1 MYIIKIKHRGDKEET
16 HYPIYKEKEA
26 KERNITYKPWQDA
39 DIGDNALSDDGYVAN
54 VLSRREYT
62 DNTGRKNIYMR
73 FPFGYTFFNPKYNSK
88 PLYVKG
94 RKTNVTMTGKSY
106 IEVQSKQKKMKALAM
121 MFALKPDYE
130 QAIEWALGE
139 VNDSQKR
146 KWKRTMKT
154 EIFQG
159 IVWEELAKRLTE
171 HGLDEDYT
179 LDLLKEAI
187 ELAQGKKDISNLLK
201 AVDNL
206 QDMHGMK
213 EKHVLK
219 TTDKIEAFS
228 SVKLIDELKEE
239 EKGLIVQRT
248 QIEEKKEEDNEQKWF
263 AFTGI
268 I

>member
-1 MYIIKIKHRGDKEET
+1 MYIIKIKHRGDKKET
-16 HYPIYKEKEA
+16 EYPIYREKEA
-26 KERNITYKPWQDA
+26 KEKNIKYKPGQF
-39 DIGDNALSDDGYVAN
+39 ALSDDGYVSK

-62 DNTGRKNIYMR
+62 DNTGRKNVYMR
-73 FPFGYTFFNPKYNSK
+73 FPFGYTFFNPKYSNK
-88 PLYVKG
+88 PLNVQG

-106 IEVQSKQKKMKALAM
+106 IKVQSKQNKMKALAM
-121 MFALKPDYE
+121 MFALKPDYD

-146 KWKRTMKT
+146 KWKRTMKS

-159 IVWEELAKRLTE
+159 MVRDELAKRLTE

-179 LDLLKEAI
+179 LDLLKQAI
-187 ELAQGKKDISNLLK
+187 ELAQSKKDISNLLK

-213 EKHVLK
+213 EKHLVK
-219 TTDKIEAFS
+219 TTDTIEAFS

-239 EKGLIVQRT
+239 EKGLTLQRV
-248 QIEEKKEEDNEQKWF
+248 QIEEKKEDTEE
-263 AFTGI
+263 
-268 I
+268 

>member
-1 MYIIKIKHRGDKEET
+1 MYIIKIKHKGDREST

-26 KERNITYKPWQDA
+26 KERGITYKPWKQA
-39 DIGDNALSDDGYVAN
+39 SIGDNALSDDGYVAN
-54 VLSRREYT
+54 VLSRREYV

-73 FPFGYTFFNPKYNSK
+73 FPFGYTFFSPKHKTK
-88 PLYVKG
+88 PLHAKG

-106 IEVQSKQKKMKALAM
+106 LEVQSKQRKMKALAM

-139 VNDSQKR
+139 VNDSQR
-146 KWKRTMKT
+146 RRWKRVMKT
-154 EIFQG
+154 ETFQG
-159 IVWEELAKRLTE
+159 MVREELGKRLVE

-179 LDLLKEAI
+179 LDLLKQAI
-187 ELAQGKKDISNLLK
+187 ELAQDKKDISNLLK

-213 EKHVLK
+213 EKHLLK
-219 TTDKIEAFS
+219 TTDTIEAFS

-239 EKGLIVQRT
+239 EKGLTVQRV
-248 QIEEKKEEDNEQKWF
+248 QIEEKKEESSE
-263 AFTGI
+263 
-268 I
+268 